1 MRAFRRFAVTVTA
14 MLWAGCTLEPAGV
27 DPVEHAF
34 NFPAEVLLSPQ
45 LASDGA
51 PAYLFVANEN
61 FDLRY
66 NGGTVM
72 SFDAK
77 ALADAVR
84 STSSCIVGS
93 TTPCQFD
100 PATFELNEVRTGSFP
115 GGMAI
120 STRGDRLYVPIRTDG
135 NITYIDVGT
144 DGRLSCTSG
153 GDGVQR
159 CDDAHRR
166 GDETIANQ
174 RGEAIPAD
182 PGRALVVPLSAF
194 DASAGADAGDA
205 VLVTDVSGAMSLFID
220 ERAPNGTTAPQLID
234 VVFELAS
241 GQGGIAYE
249 SSQQL
254 LYTTSSRTNEITRV
268 GVALDLGAHDLRRS
282 FLFKST
288 SVFLGGLD
296 DGRDSRDI
304 RFDADTGR
312 AYILSRRPEALVVV
326 DMNGVPRNANELAV
340 DSVLELSTGPSRLT
354 IATVNGRKYGF
365 VSCYDAR
372 ALYVIDLEL
381 LEEVGIVRNFSGP
394 FQIAV
399 DSARG
404 LLYVADFRAS
414 NLRIVDLS
422 PLSNGDPSSE
432 IGVIATVGPQRA
444 RSELH

>member
-1 MRAFRRFAVTVTA
+1 
-14 MLWAGCTLEPAGV
+14 MLWAGCTLSPAGI

-34 NFPAEVLLSPQ
+34 NFPAEILLSPT
-45 LASDGA
+45 LASDNG
-51 PAYLFVANEN
+51 PAFLFVANEN

-72 SFDAK
+72 SFDAMR
-77 ALADAVR
+77 LAAAVR
-84 STSSCIVGS
+84 DTSVCNGS
-93 TTPCQFD
+93 ITEPCELN
-100 PATFELNEVRTGSFP
+100 PADYQINEVRTGSFP

-135 NITYIDVGT
+135 NVTYIDVGS

-153 GDGVQR
+153 GEGVQR

-182 PGRALVVPLSAF
+182 PGRALVVPLSTL
-194 DASAGADAGDA
+194 DSAADPDAGDA
-205 VLVTDVSGAMSLFID
+205 VIVTDVSGAMSLFVD

-234 VVFELAS
+234 VVYELAS
-241 GQGGIAYE
+241 GQGGVAYE
-249 SSQQL
+249 PTENL
-254 LYTTSSRTNEITRV
+254 FYTTSTRTNEITRV

-288 SVFLGGLD
+288 SKFLGGLD
-296 DGRDSRDI
+296 DGRDTRDI
-304 RFDADTGR
+304 HFDVAAGR

-326 DMNGVPRNANELAV
+326 NMNGEPRSANELAV
-340 DSVLELSTGPSRLT
+340 DRIVELATGPSRLT
-354 IATVNGRKYGF
+354 VAEVNGRRFAF

-381 LEEVGIVRNFSGP
+381 SQEVGIVRNFSGP

-399 DSARG
+399 DGERE

-414 NLRIVDLS
+414 NVRVVDLA
-422 PLSNGDPSSE
+422 PLSSGDPT
-432 IGVIATVGPQRA
+432 ATVGVVALVGAQRA